1 MNFFIAKMSGFLT
14 GTIKWDIRKTT
25 RMTVD
30 RYLNMLT
37 KQLTNR
43 VEGVLEFEP
52 IPQSLDLHG
61 GTVGRVL
68 QTSVT
73 NIQVTL
79 QLSCKKSTNEDG
91 DSKGAISLIGT
102 SKLGTLSL
110 AFNLALISD
119 VQWSG
124 KEDPTHARWQELNL
138 KIPLTHLHLASVDG
152 YIYID

>member
-1 MNFFIAKMSGFLT
+1 MDFFIAKMSGFIT

-61 GTVGRVL
+61 GTIGRVL

-79 QLSCKKSTNEDG
+79 QISCKKSTNEDG
-91 DSKGAISLIGT
+91 DPKVAIALIGT
-102 SKLGTLSL
+102 IKLGNLSL
-110 AFNLALISD
+110 AFNLALMSGI
-119 VQWSG
+119 QWSS
-124 KEDPTHARWQELNL
+124 KDDPTHARWQELSL
-138 KIPLTHLHLASVDG
+138 KIPLTHLHLA
-152 YIYID
+152 

>member
-1 MNFFIAKMSGFLT
+1 MDLFIANMSGFLT

-25 RMTVD
+25 CMTVD

-37 KQLTNR
+37 KQLTNM

-61 GTVGRVL
+61 GTISRVL

-79 QLSCKKSTNEDG
+79 QISCKY
-91 DSKGAISLIGT
+91 
-102 SKLGTLSL
+102 
-110 AFNLALISD
+110 
-119 VQWSG
+119 SG
-124 KEDPTHARWQELNL
+124 L
-138 KIPLTHLHLASVDG
+138 KIEKQERRKKDQ
-152 YIYID
+152 